1 MIRIA
6 LVDDQD
12 LVRAGLRALLTHD
25 PDLLVVGEAADGAS
39 GVELVRRQ
47 RPDVVLM
54 DVRMPGVDGVE
65 ATTRITADP
74 GLAGVRVVMLTTF
87 DTDEHLFDALR
98 AGASGFLLKDIRPGP
113 LRDAMRTVAAGSAL
127 LSPAVTRRVIEAAAS
142 GAPPAAADADPR
154 LAPLTAREREV
165 LAEVGTGRS
174 NDEVA
179 AVLYLSPA
187 TVRTYVSRLLTKLG
201 ARDRAQLVVLAYETA
216 LVRPGR

>member
-1 MIRIA
+1 MIRIV

-25 PDLLVVGEAADGAS
+25 DDLTVVGEAADGAS
-39 GVELVRRQ
+39 GVEVVRRL

-54 DVRMPGVDGVE
+54 DVRMPGVDGVA
-65 ATTRITADP
+65 ATARITAELP
-74 GLAGVRVVMLTTF
+74 AVRVVVLTTF

-113 LRDAMRTVAAGSAL
+113 LREAVRTVAAGEAL
-127 LSPAVTRRVIEAAAS
+127 LAPAVTRRVIAAAAVHRPGS
-142 GAPPAAADADPR
+142 DTRLDA
-154 LAPLTAREREV
+154 LTGREREV
-165 LAEVGTGRS
+165 LAEVATGRS

-201 ARDRAQLVVLAYETA
+201 ARDRAGLVVVAYETG
-216 LVRPGR
+216 LVPR